1 MAVADPDH
9 PDGQPPKANPARVH
23 ARIRDLLRRL
33 TLESHRHTALV
44 ARDMGLSTTDVHAVG
59 VLQACDGGLS
69 AGQLGDALALSPPAT
84 SALLGR
90 LERADHAVRGN
101 AAHDGR
107 RAHIAPTATAVGE
120 SRERFTAL
128 NAAIDAVL
136 ERHDP
141 AEIESVH
148 TVLAEL
154 LDAVRAANDSHRAL
168 ARDGS
173 AVRT

>member
-1 MAVADPDH
+1 MPYAFNYHFDQGIFRGLAFANFHSPAEANEVVA
-9 PDGQPPKANPARVH
+9 
-23 ARIRDLLRRL
+23 
-33 TLESHRHTALV
+33 ALN
-44 ARDMGLSTTDVHAVG
+44 G
-59 VLQACDGGLS
+59 VLAQRLVRTLCPHCKQPQPVPREDWQALLS
-69 AGQLGDALALSPPAT
+69 AK
-84 SALLGR
+84 
-90 LERADHAVRGN
+90 AVRGS